1 MESRYWQK
9 YNLNKNKLI
18 KKIASYNKKNKVN
31 FFESG
36 HYNHIRDILAL
47 LISTIDKK
55 NKRLDV
61 LDYGS
66 NLLSLVNFINKIDVK
81 KINFNIYDPYYK
93 PGKKKNSNINIRHKI
108 IDSEKK
114 IFKKNYNLVHFGS
127 SIQYENNFFDK
138 IKRFKLNSVKY
149 ILITHTPFSLKKH
162 YFSRQTNHPNLIQ
175 NIYSLSKIVS
185 SFKKYNYKLIFK
197 SRNSDKYIACKNKK
211 FKTYSLN
218 LLFKK

>member
-1 MESRYWQK
+1 MESKYWQK

-18 KKIASYNKKNKVN
+18 KKIVNYNKKNKVN
-31 FFESG
+31 FLESG

-55 NKRLDV
+55 NKRLEV

-66 NLLSLVNFINKIDVK
+66 NLLSLVNFVNKIDVN
-81 KINFNIYDPYYK
+81 KINFTIYDPYYK
-93 PGKKKNSNINIRHKI
+93 HSKKININVRHKI
-108 IDSEKK
+108 IDSEIK
-114 IFKKNYNLVHFGS
+114 IFKKNYDLFHFGS
-127 SIQYENNFFDK
+127 SIQYENNFFEK
-138 IKRFKLNSVKY
+138 IKRFKLRSAKY
-149 ILITHTPFSLKKH
+149 ILVTHTPFSLKKA
-162 YFSRQTNHPNLIQ
+162 YFSNQTNHPRLIQ

-211 FKTYSLN
+211 FETYSLN

>member
-1 MESRYWQK
+1 MESKYWQK

-18 KKIASYNKKNKVN
+18 KKIANYNKKNKVN
-31 FFESG
+31 FLESG

-47 LISTIDKK
+47 LISTMDKK
-55 NKRLDV
+55 NKRLEV

-66 NLLSLVNFINKIDVK
+66 NLLSLVNFVNKIDVN
-81 KINFNIYDPYYK
+81 KINFTIYDPYYK
-93 PGKKKNSNINIRHKI
+93 HSKKININVRHKI

-114 IFKKNYNLVHFGS
+114 IFKKNYDLFHFGS
-127 SIQYENNFFDK
+127 SIQYENNLFEK
-138 IKRFKLNSVKY
+138 IKGFKLHSAKY
-149 ILITHTPFSLKKH
+149 ILITHTPFSLKKD
-162 YFSRQTNHPNLIQ
+162 YLSNQTNHPGLIQ
-175 NIYSLSKIVS
+175 NIYSLSKIAS

>member
-1 MESRYWQK
+1 MESKYWQK

-18 KKIASYNKKNKVN
+18 KKIANYNKKNKVN
-31 FFESG
+31 FLESG

-55 NKRLDV
+55 NKRLEV

-66 NLLSLVNFINKIDVK
+66 NLLSLVNFVNKIDVN
-81 KINFNIYDPYYK
+81 KINFTIYDPYYK
-93 PGKKKNSNINIRHKI
+93 SSKKININARYKI

-114 IFKKNYNLVHFGS
+114 IFKKNYDLLHFGS
-127 SIQYENNFFDK
+127 SIQYENNFLEK
-138 IKRFKLNSVKY
+138 IKGFKLHPAKY
-149 ILITHTPFSLKKH
+149 ILITHTPFSLKKD
-162 YFSRQTNHPNLIQ
+162 YLSKQTNHPKLIQ

-211 FKTYSLN
+211 FETYSLN